1 MQPLDYGVL
10 VLYIVGC
17 TALGA
22 RIGSGSGARGLK
34 GYFLGEGD
42 IPAWAVM
49 ISIVATE
56 TSAVTFLSVPGN
68 SVKGDMTFL
77 QLALGYIL
85 ARVVVTVVLLPS
97 YFKGEIYTA
106 YQVLELRFGGATQK
120 AASVLFLVTRT
131 LASGLRLFLAAMV
144 LSEITEWNLT
154 ASVVVIG
161 LSTLAYTYLGG
172 IKAVVWIDVIQ
183 FGVYLVAAGVALTIL
198 IRQVPGGWD
207 AIWHRGLAANK
218 FRVFNLGFDGVA
230 PPRTVGEA
238 GRALYGML
246 TQTYTFWA
254 GLIGGLVLDTAT
266 HGADQMMVQ
275 RYLTARSQ
283 RQAGWALIGSGL
295 VILTQF
301 ALFLTIGVGLWA
313 LYQDQPPTRPLV
325 KNDEFFPYFIVHYLP
340 TGLLGLVI
348 AAVFSVTMS
357 TVSGALS
364 SSASSTVN
372 DLYRPLFPGADEKHL
387 LRVSKGMTAF
397 WGVVQMGVALA
408 AEGLSNS
415 VVDNALAVASFVTG
429 LLLGLFLLGVWTRSV
444 GQRAAFVGLIAG
456 MVAVSAVKFL
466 TAVAYPWYALVGSG
480 TVVAVGLLASRFLA
494 EQAKAGPGQ
503 AEPAALRSRDKL

>member
-1 MQPLDYGVL
+1 MSPLDYGVL
-10 VLYIVGC
+10 LLYIVGC

-34 GYFLGEGD
+34 GYFLGESD
-42 IPAWAVM
+42 IPGWAVM

-68 SVKGDMTFL
+68 AVKGDMTFL
-77 QLALGYIL
+77 QLAMGYIL

-144 LSEITEWNLT
+144 LREITGWRLET
-154 ASVVVIG
+154 SIVVIG

-183 FGVYLVAAGVALTIL
+183 FAVYLLAAGVALVIL
-198 IRQVPGGWD
+198 LRQVPGGWD
-207 AIWHRGLAANK
+207 EIWHRGLAANK
-218 FRVFNLGFDGVA
+218 FRVINLGFDGVT
-230 PPRTVGEA
+230 PPRSAGEA
-238 GRALYGML
+238 GSALYGML

-275 RYLTARSQ
+275 RYLTARSE
-283 RQAGWALIGSGL
+283 RSAGWALIASGF
-295 VILTQF
+295 VILAQF
-301 ALFLTIGVGLWA
+301 ALFLTIGVGLWV
-313 LYQDQPPTRPLV
+313 LFQDQPPDRPLT

-340 TGLLGLVI
+340 TGLKGLII

-364 SSASSTVN
+364 SSASSMVN
-372 DLYRPLFPGADEKHL
+372 DLYRPVFPKTDERTL
-387 LRVSKGMTAF
+387 LRVSKGATAF
-397 WGVVQMGVALA
+397 WGLVQMGVALA
-408 AEGLSNS
+408 AERLSDS
-415 VVDNALAVASFVTG
+415 VVNNALAVASFVTG
-429 LLLGLFLLGVWTRSV
+429 LLLGLFLLGLWTKDV

-456 MVAVSAVKFL
+456 TAAVSAVKFL
-466 TAVAYPWYALVGSG
+466 TGVSYPWYALVGSG
-480 TVVAVGLLASRFLA
+480 TVVAVGLLASRLMP
-494 EQAKAGPGQ
+494 EGAKVVARQGDL
-503 AEPAALRSRDKL
+503 EEVL